1 MIPNAKSEDIR
12 KFWRH
17 VLGGESGLLHVWT
30 GKRDAEGVIDK
41 ETIVSNS
48 FNYPDAAAS
57 AATWALKKSSEGREV
72 YFCAHLLTN
81 PRRIKENAAPVRSL
95 WGDLDGA
102 PVPNGEL
109 KPTAVVES
117 SPGRYH
123 CYWRLDSEIPPDV
136 AEDLNKRI
144 AAVIGADPSGF
155 DRTQLLRVPDTT
167 NHKYPD
173 APVVALKDLA
183 GGRSYSPADLDNLLP
198 TSEKPKTEYQPDDGG
213 EEPPVVLSPEA
224 RKVWRGE
231 SPKLKEG
238 GEVDRSATL
247 LCIGRVLYDAG
258 GNRRVVAEGVSERDR
273 TLGFCKYSGNRDGGQ
288 REYERVF
295 EKLEESGRN
304 SRVRVTFGGEKP
316 AAKGALPEMDEAAYR
331 GIFGRIVETVSP
343 QQHTQFNLTDL
354 GNAERFVAQFGQDVR
369 YCYPWAKWLTWTGSK
384 WARDDAGR
392 VHRLA
397 KETVRSVYGE
407 AATAEDEAR
416 RKALA
421 KHAASSEAK
430 NRIEAMLELA
440 KSDVPVSPDELDA
453 DPDLLNASN
462 GTINLRTG
470 ELRPHRR
477 EDLLTKIAGADYDP
491 DAPAPAWEAFL
502 ERVLPGDELRRFVRR
517 AAGYSATG
525 DTSEQVMF
533 INHGVGANG
542 KSTFQEA
549 LSEALGDYS
558 MRAPTEML
566 MVKRSGG
573 VPNDVARLKGARFVS
588 ASETEQGR
596 HLAESLVKDLTGTD
610 TITARFMRAEFFDF
624 EPTHKLWLSTN
635 HKPII
640 RGTDL
645 AIWRRIR
652 LVPWAVTI
660 PPQEQNKQLSSRIQD
675 ELPGVLSWV
684 VRGCLDWRREGLA
697 VPDEVRKATG
707 DYRSEMD
714 TLGDF
719 LEDSCVVDPDTSV
732 AFNNL
737 WKAYR
742 EWCLDTEEKGES
754 KKQFGMSLTERGFV
768 AHKGSRGV
776 RIRRGLRLKEDLEPD
791 SEKRSATGVADD
803 LTCATQ
809 EMSCKPAENAEGVAH
824 GGPDL
829 HMNARKLTLRE
840 VNTKT
845 EPHAPHAPPEPV
857 SFDLQARE
865 SVTVEEDHI
874 LGLIAN
880 PPEWLSKQLGKCRT
894 DPARFLKPTC
904 AAIALDVFSTAAR
917 WPEVEPVLRSWLEA
931 PR

>member
-1 MIPNAKSEDIR
+1 MRIPERQKELDALVREYLTDPKPEKDGGTEHRPLLEASDEEVLALCRKAK
-12 KFWRH
+12 
-17 VLGGESGLLHVWT
+17 
-30 GKRDAEGVIDK
+30 
-41 ETIVSNS
+41 
-48 FNYPDAAAS
+48 
-57 AATWALKKSSEGREV
+57 
-72 YFCAHLLTN
+72 
-81 PRRIKENAAPVRSL
+81 NAARFTALYDGDTSRHGGDESRADLALVSMFAFYSQDPDQLDRLFDNSALGQRSKWKNRPDYRRL
-95 WGDLDGA
+95 TIKKAL
-102 PVPNGEL
+102 GEL
-109 KPTAVVES
+109 RETYTP
-117 SPGRYH
+117 PGGRAH
-123 CYWRLDSEIPPDV
+123 
-136 AEDLNKRI
+136 
-144 AAVIGADPSGF
+144 
-155 DRTQLLRVPDTT
+155 
-167 NHKYPD
+167 
-173 APVVALKDLA
+173 LA
-183 GGRSYSPADLDNLLP
+183 GG
-198 TSEKPKTEYQPDDGG
+198 G
-213 EEPPVVLSPEA
+213 
-224 RKVWRGE
+224 
-231 SPKLKEG
+231 
-238 GEVDRSATL
+238 
-247 LCIGRVLYDAG
+247 
-258 GNRRVVAEGVSERDR
+258 
-273 TLGFCKYSGNRDGGQ
+273 
-288 REYERVF
+288 
-295 EKLEESGRN
+295 
-304 SRVRVTFGGEKP
+304 VRVSVNGRRIGDN
-316 AAKGALPEMDEAAYR
+316 PEC
-331 GIFGRIVETVSP
+331 
-343 QQHTQFNLTDL
+343 FNLTDL
-354 GNAERFVAQFGQDVR
+354 GNAERFVAQHGRNVR

-407 AATAEDEAR
+407 AATAEDEAH

-453 DPDLLNASN
+453 DPDRLNASN

-491 DAPAPAWEAFL
+491 DAPAPAWDAFL
-502 ERVLPGDELRRFVRR
+502 ERVLPGEELRRFVRK

-719 LEDSCVVDPDTSV
+719 LEDRCVVDPDTSV

-768 AHKGSRGV
+768 AHKGRHGV
-776 RIRRGLRLKEDLEPD
+776 RIRRGLRLKEDFEPD

-803 LTCATQ
+803 PTCATQ
-809 EMSCKPAENAEGVAH
+809 EMSCKPAENAEG
-824 GGPDL
+824 GGACGSDL
-829 HMNARKLTLRE
+829 HINTRKISLRE
-840 VNTKT
+840 VNVKT
-845 EPHAPHAPPEPV
+845 APHAPPAPPEPV
-857 SFDLQARE
+857 SFDLQAGE

-874 LGLIAN
+874 QGLIAN
-880 PPEWLSKQLGKCRT
+880 PPEWLSKQLAKCRE
-894 DPARFLKPTC
+894 DSDRFLKPTS
-904 AAIALDVFSTAAR
+904 AAIAQAVYATGTR
-917 WPEVEPVLRSWLEA
+917 WDEIEPALHRWLEEA
-931 PR
+931 R